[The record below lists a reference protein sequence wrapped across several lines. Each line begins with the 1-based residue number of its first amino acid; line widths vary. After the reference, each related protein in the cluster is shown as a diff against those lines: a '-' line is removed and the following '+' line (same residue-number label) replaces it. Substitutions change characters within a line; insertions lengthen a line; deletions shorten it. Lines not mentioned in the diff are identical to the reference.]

1 MQKYLRYCPT
11 CAKKYFDPQI
21 YCNLVPGYD
30 DCWLNDE
37 IADHFGTCTR
47 CGGKEEKLDFLCSDY
62 RVIARINKDIND
74 PSLLEAMIQLKKDDI
89 IEFNARM
96 AQFRQAL
103 GGYSGEEGEDYI
115 PPTPK
120 ITCPKCGSTNVTTG
134 QKGYS
139 FLFGFLGSNE
149 TVNRCGHCGYTWKPK
164 G

>member
-11 CAKKYFDPQI
+11 CAKEIKPLECKPY
-21 YCNLVPGYD
+21 YVPGYED
-30 DCWLNDE
+30 DWINDE
-37 IADHFGTCTR
+37 VHTEKCTFGHPVQI
-47 CGGKEEKLDFLCSDY
+47 LDFLCTDY
-62 RVIARINKDIND
+62 RIIVRISND
-74 PSLLEAMIQLKKDDI
+74 PKFLEAMIQLKKDDI

-96 AQFRQAL
+96 AQFKQQL
-103 GGYSGEEGEDYI
+103 GGYSGGESEHYI

-139 FLFGFLGSNE
+139 FLFGFFGSNE